1 MPEVPEIAIA
11 VQYLKTKLIGKYI
24 TSMKVLSG
32 RYTHEKLHNSYIFD
46 TGAKLKDPYKI
57 IDIDSKG
64 KFLWFTLQNSDKKI
78 FIANTLGMTGLWSF
92 FKDSSSRVKFTVLS
106 SNKKKK
112 YNLYF
117 IDQRNFGQINIYD
130 DEKDIKNRL
139 DKLAPDILKG
149 GLSDED
155 VLELIET
162 YLKKK
167 PKNSNIVKVL
177 MGDQSAIVSG
187 IGNYLIAEILYD
199 AKINPHRMLSSLS
212 KSEKKRLAHSM
223 RKITK
228 YSYYDNK
235 TGYMINYMG
244 FMEDHPVNID
254 KRIFPN
260 YSPDIKPDSSFVFNV
275 YGKDKDP
282 KNNTVKKDSIIK
294 NRTIHWVP
302 AIQK

>member
-1 MPEVPEIAIA
+1 MPEVPEIAIT

-24 TSMKVLSG
+24 TSMKILSG
-32 RYTHEKLHNSYIFD
+32 RYTHEKLDNTHIFD
-46 TGAKLKDPYKI
+46 TGAKIKDPYKI

-64 KFLWFTLQNSDKKI
+64 KFLWFTLKNSNKKI

-92 FKDSSSRVKFTVLS
+92 FKDPSSRIKFTVLS
-106 SNKKKK
+106 KNKK

-117 IDQRNFGQINIYD
+117 IDQRNFGQINIYE

-139 DKLAPDILKG
+139 DRLAPDILKG
-149 GLSDED
+149 GLSDGD
-155 VLELIET
+155 VLELIEK

-167 PKNSNIVKVL
+167 SKNTNIVKVL

-199 AKINPHRMLSSLS
+199 AKINPHRMLSNLS
-212 KSEKKRLAHSM
+212 RTEKKRLAHSM

-235 TGYMINYMG
+235 TGYMLNYIR
-244 FMEDHPVNID
+244 FMENHPTNID

-260 YSPDIKPDSSFVFNV
+260 YLPDIVANGSSFQFNV

-302 AIQK
+302 KIQK